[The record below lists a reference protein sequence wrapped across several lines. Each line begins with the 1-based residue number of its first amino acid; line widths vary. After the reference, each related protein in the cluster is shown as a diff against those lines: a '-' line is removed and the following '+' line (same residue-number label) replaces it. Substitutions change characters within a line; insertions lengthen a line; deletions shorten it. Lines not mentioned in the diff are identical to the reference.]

1 MKKNAK
7 LLNTTNKSF
16 KSYIND
22 DGYLEY
28 SDDKMKV
35 YFYTRPSKY
44 FSFGTTKIL
53 EFKRDNNIL
62 ELQTINSK
70 YIFEVDEDV
79 PNPSIKYLSDCQ
91 KTVIDYMK
99 NVKSDCFGCSSFS
112 FSINSQVV
120 GFVMFENEITRDE
133 ALEILANNSL
143 TDIQGN
149 LVENIYQAGTPGE
162 KILDL
167 KIYDKQYICLDDIEN
182 IEFKKCLEKFLYG
195 KQCVVMDNKEYIYI
209 HDFKDFL
216 NI

>member
-7 LLNTTNKSF
+7 LLHTTNKSF
-16 KSYIND
+16 TTYIND

-28 SDDKMKV
+28 SDDKTKV

-44 FSFGTTKIL
+44 FSFGTTNIL

-62 ELQTINSK
+62 KLKTINSK

-79 PNPSIKYLSDCQ
+79 PNPSVKSLTDCE
-91 KTVIDYMK
+91 KTIIEYMK
-99 NVKSDCFGCSSFS
+99 KVNSNCFGCSSFDL
-112 FSINSQVV
+112 SINSLVN
-120 GFVMFENEITRDE
+120 GFIIFDDAMTRDE

-167 KIYDKQYICLDDIEN
+167 KIYEKQYICLDDINN
-182 IEFKKCLEKFLYG
+182 IEFKQCLEKFLCG
-195 KQCVVMDNKEYIYI
+195 RQCVVMDNKEYIYI
-209 HDFKDFL
+209 HDFKEFL